1 MSDSSQDTSQIIL
14 RTPRGE
20 DGYPL
25 HQLIAACPPLDS
37 NSVYCNLL
45 QCTHFA
51 ETGVAAERNGELV
64 GFISG
69 YIPPDQPDTLFIWQV
84 AVHAAGRGHGL
95 GKRMLK
101 EILKRPACDQ
111 VRFMDTTITDD
122 NEASWKL
129 FGSLARD
136 LEAETQRSVKFDRD
150 RHLGGQHDSENL
162 LRIGP
167 FDRSLLL

>member
-1 MSDSSQDTSQIIL
+1 MSGNSKDISEIVL
-14 RTPRGE
+14 RQPRGE

-25 HQLIAACPPLDS
+25 HQLIDACPPLDP

-69 YIPPDQPDTLFIWQV
+69 YIPPGQPDTLFIWQV
-84 AVHAAGRGHGL
+84 AVHASGRGHGL
-95 GKRMLK
+95 AKRMLK
-101 EILKRPACDQ
+101 EILKRPACED
-111 VRFMDTTITDD
+111 VKYMETTITDD
-122 NEASWKL
+122 NEASWNL
-129 FGSLARD
+129 FLSLARD
-136 LEAETQRSVKFDRD
+136 LNAETQRSVKFDRE

-167 FDRSLLL
+167 FDRSALR